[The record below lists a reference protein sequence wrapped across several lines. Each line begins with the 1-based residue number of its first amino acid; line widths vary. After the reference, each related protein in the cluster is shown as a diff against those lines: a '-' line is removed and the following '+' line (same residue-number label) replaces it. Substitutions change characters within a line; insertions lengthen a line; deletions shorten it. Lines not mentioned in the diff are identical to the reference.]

1 MIHIRFEGR
10 SLDISERQLQIT
22 SGMKDTAIKNKV
34 AQFLEVD
41 RDRLQ
46 PYVIDHR
53 PSGDIIVRPEAV
65 YG

>member
-10 SLDISERQLQIT
+10 SMDVPQDKLKVIPEMSDRDI
-22 SGMKDTAIKNKV
+22 KTAV

-41 RDRLQ
+41 YHRLNS
-46 PYVIDHR
+46 YVIDHR
-53 PSGDIIVRPEAV
+53 PSGDVIVRPEAV